1 MRTDDLSASRGI
13 LDRLAESLQRYR
25 FARRL
30 QFAPGTPPLAPQVC
44 SDFLPQQMG
53 YVVHGLILISQDAA
67 DEAWGRQLT
76 QTDEGMAGGKLGL
89 NRLEPGWRRM
99 GRLQQAHRQEMWPS
113 RP

>member
-1 MRTDDLSASRGI
+1 MSYQIRGVI
-13 LDRLAESLQRYR
+13 LDWLAESLQRYR

-53 YVVHGLILISQDAA
+53 YVGHGLILIGKDAG
-67 DEAWGRQLT
+67 DEARCRQPA
-76 QTDEGMAGGKLGL
+76 QTDECRAGSKLGL

-99 GRLQQAHRQEMWPS
+99 GRLQQAHR
-113 RP
+113 